1 MSCRVA
7 NLRYHRWVDPIEQAG
22 EDRLSRLPHDHENRR
37 CDQEAND
44 RVSKRVA
51 QPHPDCPK
59 QDSKARPAIRPG
71 VVPISHKGSA
81 FDFPTNPDTKN
92 GNSLIASKPDYRGH
106 HDGPQVSHRLGI
118 EESVYGLVTGDYGAK
133 KDDEH
138 YDYPCQV
145 LKAPIAKGKAPAR
158 PQPSERKGDP
168 QRHRG
173 CRITEVMN
181 SV

>member
-59 QDSKARPAIRPG
+59 ENGKARPAIRPG

-81 FDFPTNPDTKN
+81 PDFPANLDTKN
-92 GNSLIASKPDYRGH
+92 GNSLIASKPDYGGCH
-106 HDGPQVSHRLGI
+106 NGPQISNWLRV
-118 EESVYGLVTGDYGAK
+118 EESVYGLVASDYCAK
-133 KDDEH
+133 EDDEH
-138 YDYPCQV
+138 HHHPCQV
-145 LKAPIAKGKAPAR
+145 LKSPIAKRKAPA
-158 PQPSERKGDP
+158 
-168 QRHRG
+168 
-173 CRITEVMN
+173 
-181 SV
+181 